1 MKAHALVTTLALAA
15 SSAAIAALPAG
26 AEAPLFEAQAAF
38 AGKTQS
44 FVLKDAIAGGPV
56 VVYFYP
62 AAYTNGCNLQAR
74 TFADKQAQFAAAGA
88 TVIGV
93 SLDNIRRLTEFSADP
108 EFCAGKV
115 AVASDADGRIA
126 RAYDLQVREAAAGR
140 KDVRGV
146 EIGHD
151 SVERTTFVIDRSGRI
166 AAAISG
172 VAPATN
178 VEQALAAVQ
187 SLAAVR

>member
-15 SSAAIAALPAG
+15 SSAAFAALPAG

-38 AGKTQS
+38 AGKTQP
-44 FVLKDAIAGGPV
+44 FVLKDAIARGPV

-108 EFCAGKV
+108 EFCSGKV

-126 RAYDLQVREAAAGR
+126 RAYELQVREAAAGR

>member
-1 MKAHALVTTLALAA
+1 MKTHALATVLALAA
-15 SSAAIAALPAG
+15 SSATYAALPAG
-26 AEAPLFEAQAAF
+26 AEAPLFEAQAAL
-38 AGKTQS
+38 AGKAQS
-44 FVLKDAIAGGPV
+44 FVLKEAIARGPV

-74 TFADKQAQFAAAGA
+74 TFADKQTQFAAAGA

-126 RAYDLQVREAAAGR
+126 RAYDLQVREVAAGR

-151 SVERTTFVIDRSGRI
+151 AVERTTFVIDRSGRI
-166 AAAISG
+166 AATISG

>member
-1 MKAHALVTTLALAA
+1 MKVHALVTMLALAV
-15 SSAAIAALPAG
+15 SSAAFAALPAG

-44 FVLKDAIAGGPV
+44 FVLKDAIARGPV

-151 SVERTTFVIDRSGRI
+151 SIERTTFVIDRSGRI

>member
-1 MKAHALVTTLALAA
+1 MKVHALVTTLALAA
-15 SSAAIAALPAG
+15 SSAAVAALPAG
-26 AEAPLFEAQAAF
+26 AEAPLFEAPAAL
-38 AGKTQS
+38 AGKTQP
-44 FVLKDAIAGGPV
+44 FVLKDAIARGPV

-88 TVIGV
+88 TVVGV

-108 EFCAGKV
+108 DFCAGKV

-126 RAYDLQVREAAAGR
+126 RAYDLQVREVAAGR

-151 SVERTTFVIDRSGRI
+151 AVERTTFVIDRNGRI

-172 VAPATN
+172 IAPAAN

-187 SLAAVR
+187 SLAAAR

>member
-1 MKAHALVTTLALAA
+1 MKVHALVTMLALAV
-15 SSAAIAALPAG
+15 SSAAFAALPAG

-44 FVLKDAIAGGPV
+44 FVLKDAIARGPV

>member
-1 MKAHALVTTLALAA
+1 MKVHALVTMLALAV
-15 SSAAIAALPAG
+15 SSAAFAALPAG

-44 FVLKDAIAGGPV
+44 FVLKDAIARGPV

-62 AAYTNGCNLQAR
+62 AAYTSGCNLQAR

>member
-1 MKAHALVTTLALAA
+1 MKVHALVTMLALAV
-15 SSAAIAALPAG
+15 SSAAFAALPAG

-44 FVLKDAIAGGPV
+44 FVLKDAIARGPV

-187 SLAAVR
+187 SLAAAR

>member
-44 FVLKDAIAGGPV
+44 FVLKDAIARGPV

>member
-1 MKAHALVTTLALAA
+1 MKVHALVTMLALAV
-15 SSAAIAALPAG
+15 SSAAFAALPAG

-44 FVLKDAIAGGPV
+44 FVLKDAIARGPV

-62 AAYTNGCNLQAR
+62 AAYTSGCNLQAR

-126 RAYDLQVREAAAGR
+126 RAYDLQVRDAAAGR